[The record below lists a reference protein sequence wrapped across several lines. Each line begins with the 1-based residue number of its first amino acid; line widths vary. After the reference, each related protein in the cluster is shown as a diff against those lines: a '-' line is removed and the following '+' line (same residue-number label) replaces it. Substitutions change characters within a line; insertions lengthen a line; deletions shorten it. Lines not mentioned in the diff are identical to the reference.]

1 MKNIFKFF
9 RAFLLVAF
17 AATLTGCLAEDQL
30 ETADEGLNIKVFFPT
45 KVVAGQPM
53 TINGGGFSDVTEVIF
68 PGIEGGIVVT
78 DFQIVSNGM
87 IRVDAPA
94 GISAEGGKIL
104 VRTEAGEQV
113 ESPLPLTLGNTDITG
128 YSADGSVPVDGG
140 SQITI
145 YGTDLEFIT
154 AVELLDADGNPA
166 LIEDKLFN
174 RKGTSN
180 VIFTV
185 PKKVFEGKFQGKV
198 YTIDGKTF
206 LMPELE
212 YKPATDGG
220 YFETVETVLWENADP
235 EGVGSVSWSG
245 QYRFGLEGK
254 DGNSECIA
262 TFPAETWDI
271 IKNGTFILKFAP
283 AADAYQIRAT
293 TGWWSFDG
301 DGAYDIHTGDERIID
316 NGDGTFSLA
325 YTISEEPLKSGIYDL
340 IDDQHLLFTGS
351 GYTPLKL
358 VVTEEVWVPG
368 GSVEIVRTSIWKNDG
383 SVAAATWSGS
393 PYRFAMDGKDGN
405 NECVATFAPEVW
417 EKMKSGPFNVD
428 IQPSGDW
435 FQIRILDGWWSVG
448 NNDAND
454 ITPAYEGLVDNGD
467 GTFTFVVDISGNAD
481 LLAVL
486 DDQHLLF
493 AGDGFTILEMYWE
506 EEVLVPGGGEPKEVV
521 LWEGEAIAD
530 DWGNQPTI
538 LSDAGLELVDAGAT
552 AGQTLYF
559 YFEPLEDSW
568 QVKIVEGHWGPTYAA
583 ICSEG
588 NDNGGEFTV
597 YDLAG
602 NGGKFGLELTQEI
615 LDAAL
620 TQQWWGGAFL
630 LNGDNIKCTKVTLL

>member
-9 RAFLLVAF
+9 RAFLTVVL
-17 AATLTGCLAEDQL
+17 AASLTGCLAEDQL
-30 ETADEGLNIKVFFPT
+30 ESADEGLNIKVFFPT
-45 KVVAGQPM
+45 KVVKGQPM
-53 TINGGGFSDVTEVIF
+53 TINGGGFSDVTEVVF
-68 PGIEGGIVVT
+68 PGTEEDIVVT

-104 VRTEAGEQV
+104 VRTEAGEQA

-154 AVELLDADGNPA
+154 GVELLDADGNPA

-185 PKKVFEGKFQGKV
+185 PRKVFEGKFQGKV

-212 YKPATDGG
+212 YKPASDGG
-220 YFETVETVLWENADP
+220 YWETVETVLWENADP

-254 DGNSECIA
+254 DGNNECIA

-301 DGAYDIHTGDERIID
+301 DGVHDIHGGDERIID

-340 IDDQHLLFTGS
+340 IDDQHLLFTGT

-368 GSVEIVRTSIWKNDG
+368 GSVEIVRTSIWKNDDPAG
-383 SVAAATWSGS
+383 NGETGWGGK
-393 PYRFAMDGKDGN
+393 YRFCLEGHDAN
-405 NECVATFAPEVW
+405 NECIAEIPADLW
-417 EKMKSGPFNVD
+417 EKMKAETFYLHFQGSDWVD
-428 IQPSGDW
+428 MKVTS
-435 FQIRILDGWWSVG
+435 GWW
-448 NNDAND
+448 NNDWTGANIQTGD
-454 ITPAYEGLVDNGD
+454 ERFVDNGD
-467 GTFTFVVDISGNAD
+467 GTFT
-481 LLAVL
+481 LAITFEGDPILDVL
-486 DDQHLLF
+486 DEQHLLF
-493 AGDGFTILEMYWE
+493 TGGGYTPLELYFE
-506 EEVLVPGGGEPKEVV
+506 EEVLIPGGGAPKEVV

-552 AGQTLYF
+552 VGQTLYF
-559 YFEPLEDSW
+559 YFEPLEEAW

-602 NGGKFGLELTQEI
+602 NDGKFGLELTQEI

-620 TQQWWGGAFL
+620 TQQYWGGAFL

>member
-405 NECVATFAPEVW
+405 NECVATVAPEVW

-448 NNDAND
+448 NTDAND

-467 GTFTFVVDISGNAD
+467 GTFTFTVDISGNAD

-559 YFEPLEDSW
+559 YFEPLEEAW

-602 NGGKFGLELTQEI
+602 NGGKYGLELTQEI

>member
-9 RAFLLVAF
+9 RAILIVAF
-17 AATLTGCLAEDQL
+17 GAALTGCFAEEQL

-45 KVVAGQPM
+45 KVVKGQPM
-53 TINGGGFSDVTEVIF
+53 TINGGGFSDVTEVVF
-68 PGIEGGIVVT
+68 PGTEEGIVVT

-94 GISAEGGKIL
+94 GISAEGGHIL
-104 VRTEAGEQV
+104 VRTEAGEQA

-154 AVELLDADGNPA
+154 GVELLDADGNPA

-212 YKPATDGG
+212 YKPASDGG
-220 YFETVETVLWENADP
+220 YWETVETVLWENADP

-254 DGNSECIA
+254 DGNNECIA

-301 DGAYDIHTGDERIID
+301 EGAYDIHGGDERIID

-351 GYTPLKL
+351 GYTPLAI
-358 VVTEEVWVPG
+358 VVTEDVWVPG
-368 GSVEIVRTSIWKNDG
+368 GSVEIVRTSIWKNDDPAG
-383 SVAAATWSGS
+383 NGETGWGGK
-393 PYRFAMDGKDGN
+393 YRFCLEGHDAN
-405 NECVATFAPEVW
+405 NECIAEIPADLW
-417 EKMKSGPFNVD
+417 EKMKAETFYLHFQGSDWVD
-428 IQPSGDW
+428 MKVTS
-435 FQIRILDGWWSVG
+435 GWW
-448 NNDAND
+448 NNDWTGANIQTGD
-454 ITPAYEGLVDNGD
+454 ERFVDNGD
-467 GTFTFVVDISGNAD
+467 GTFT
-481 LLAVL
+481 LAITFEGDPILDVL
-486 DDQHLLF
+486 DEQHLLF
-493 AGDGFTILEMYWE
+493 TGGGYTPLELYFE
-506 EEVLVPGGGEPKEVV
+506 EEVLIPGGGGPKEVV

-552 AGQTLYF
+552 VGQTLYF
-559 YFEPLEDSW
+559 YFEPLEEAW

-583 ICSEG
+583 LCSEG

-602 NGGKFGLELTQEI
+602 NDGKFGLELTQEI